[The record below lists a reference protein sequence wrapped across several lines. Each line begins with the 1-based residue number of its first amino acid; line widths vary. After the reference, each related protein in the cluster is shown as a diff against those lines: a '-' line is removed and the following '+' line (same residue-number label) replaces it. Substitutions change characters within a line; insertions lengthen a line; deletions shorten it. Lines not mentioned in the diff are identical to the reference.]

1 MSVGCTT
8 FWESI
13 TVMSA
18 AQHAARLRGSAAAGL
33 YKTCR
38 VRSKFGPFQLK
49 VSFLF
54 VTKTPSSK
62 MEYRKQNLEK
72 SMAQRAR
79 V

>member
-1 MSVGCTT
+1 MSIGCTT

-13 TVMSA
+13 TAVSA
-18 AQHAARLRGSAAAGL
+18 VQHAARLRGSAAAGL

-38 VRSKFGPFQLK
+38 ARSKLGPFQLE

-54 VTKTPSSK
+54 VTRTPRSK

-72 SMAQRAR
+72 SMKEY
-79 V
+79 